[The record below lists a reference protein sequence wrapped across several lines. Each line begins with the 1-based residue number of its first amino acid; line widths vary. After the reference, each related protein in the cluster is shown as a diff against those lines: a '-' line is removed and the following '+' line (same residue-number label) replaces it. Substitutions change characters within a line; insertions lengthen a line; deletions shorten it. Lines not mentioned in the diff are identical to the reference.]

1 MMKKYTTHISLMA
14 LVLALVSLGCT
25 LFQNSHKDWDSAMFA
40 VAMLSGL
47 VMVLIGWNIYSLVDV
62 RNLKKELSKTLNK
75 QRQEYVDLSKK
86 INEGTIGVNNSLMIS
101 MYMIYDEKNRT
112 GREYCFVNYG
122 IQAIGGY
129 LQKGNIEGSQRVV
142 NNLISRI
149 PELSPIFPE
158 QKIEML
164 EQLSD
169 IKKMIDA
176 EKIQNLYVLQECI
189 LNWNVFSG
197 NLL

>member
-1 MMKKYTTHISLMA
+1 MHISVSA
-14 LVLALVSLGCT
+14 LVIALIALGCT
-25 LFQNSHKDWDSAMFA
+25 LYQNWNKDWNSVMFA
-40 VAMLSGL
+40 VAMMSGL

-62 RNLKKELSKTLNK
+62 RNLKKELSKTLNE
-75 QRQEYVDLSKK
+75 QRLEYVDLSKK

-101 MYMIYDEKNRT
+101 MYMVYDEKNKVA
-112 GREYCFVNYG
+112 REYCFVDYG
-122 IQAIGGY
+122 IKAIGGY

-142 NNLISRI
+142 NNLISRV

-189 LNWNVFSG
+189 LNWNVFPS